1 MSQALS
7 NLAIG
12 SKVKFGSYSVN
23 GEAAQPIVW
32 TVVAKNHQC
41 TPAYPTNAITLHAAE
56 ILDLRCFD
64 AKEPS
69 NGNSDR
75 QNYGNN
81 RYSVSNLDQWL
92 NKDAAG
98 GAWYSA
104 AHSTDQSPNSSSVVY
119 ANTQYASRPGF
130 LNGFT
135 DDEKAA
141 ILSTTIRVVKPSV
154 DGGSYE
160 DVVRKVFLPS
170 TTEVGLSNENSIA
183 EGAAWGYYTSNTARI
198 GYLTQQCFS
207 NTPSSPKPSSKT
219 TAWYWWLRTPYF
231 SYDYRARYVYSDGSL
246 YGDGAYRGYYGVRP
260 ALNLSNTLKV
270 SDTTDGD
277 GCYTFEWSGS
287 TAPDPTPGGGETGA
301 TQALGNL
308 PIGAKVKYGKHS
320 VNGETPEPIIW
331 IIVDKNHTG
340 YPSNSV
346 TLNTTQIIDVR
357 SFDSHE
363 PNNPNTNR
371 ATYGN
376 NNYQVSNLDQWLN
389 KSDADGKWYQAAH
402 AYDYPPSTVTS
413 SGESSYVERPGFL
426 HFFTSQERASLLNTT
441 LKVLMPRIDTNAGT
455 IKTISRKVFLL
466 SLPEVGL
473 GKENGVSDG
482 TAIAYFTSATRAKT
496 VTDQVFDNTK
506 AIGAHLP
513 SSRNAPHYWWL
524 RTPYY
529 ADTFTVTGVFNTT
542 TGTRG
547 DYTAQTA
554 NIGVAPAINL
564 SSSLKVTTTVDED
577 GCYTFVWPLKP
588 GAWVGGTEKYTSNE
602 IRNVF
607 IALDSLR
614 KVSWRDDLDEFIS
627 ATSGNMIQ
635 GWINNNDDAAKCSWW
650 CATGK
655 ATSAPGAVGGRETI
669 SFTFARALTGVSFA
683 FMNYRYDNSVEA
695 ENERGSLEIYL
706 NNETTP
712 KTSVNYTK
720 ADTYINYDLGNVSAG
735 DTIKIK
741 VWTVVSDDSI
751 PNFTIRVLPSCDPI
765 ALTPEIVSVPGTRT
779 NDRRVS
785 SIYAGVTATVPV
797 YTETTTTEDIA
808 LSSTTFTDFF
818 SADNTGTKGTNAKGI
833 TWADNSGGGL
843 KLTFGNYGIDSS
855 TSMTT
860 FTAQRNLTN
869 VVIKGL
875 YYTETRYDKITLTVA
890 GTTVLDAVSGTS
902 STLTQRWTGSLS
914 KGQTIVLK
922 FVKDSSQSAT
932 NESSTYFTLSC
943 DPYQK
948 TTVNKTQTGTE
959 TKLVDKKIVKGYV
972 GGPDGKA
979 RLFFGE
985 NAPSISYTGE
995 YEVFNYSLDGKP
1007 YDIYRLN
1014 TSGSLTCS
1022 QPIEYWACGGGAS
1035 GWGGNY
1041 SYPHAG
1047 LGGASGFIKA
1057 GPLEEGTYTI
1067 TIGAGGTG
1075 EAQAGSNTI
1084 IAGDNTISIMGAKS
1098 GSFSGNTFNTDETL
1112 GNSSGGGSYGVIAGY
1127 GFTSASAYKAT
1138 CSDWKNVFPFGIYDL
1153 KAHCAGGGGGG
1164 VAIDEDSSIDAGR
1177 YCYAGAGGSFGEPG
1191 KNYTSYSGGTYTSAR
1206 SAKGGYYGG
1215 GDGGATTTS
1224 AGKNATFYGSG
1235 GGGASFYS
1243 KVTSSSITDSSLAI
1257 GGSGYQGACYLLVP
1271 SKKVSAEKE
1280 MVKVILEGNDY
1291 LTEGYRTYLTI
1302 NENPN
1307 DNSTLIDSNKLG
1319 SISGSYYVPKNTQ
1332 VDIWIFTAASSI
1344 TPNLV
1349 SFNGSQSSAAA
1360 RKNSYEIFSF
1370 TANKSYKISLTGPT
1384 TSSSKV
1390 TKVTITTI

>member
-7 NLAIG
+7 NLAVG

-32 TVVAKNHQC
+32 TIVAKNH
-41 TPAYPTNAITLHAAE
+41 PGYPGNSVTLHTSE
-56 ILDLRCFD
+56 IIDLRCFD
-64 AKEPS
+64 AKEPN

-81 RYSVSNLDQWL
+81 RYSVSNIDQWL

-119 ANTQYASRPGF
+119 ANTQYANRPGF

-141 ILSTTIRVVKPSV
+141 ILSTTIRVIKPRIE
-154 DGGSYE
+154 GGSYE

-170 TTEVGLSNENSIA
+170 TTEVGLSNENNIA
-183 EGAAWGYYTSNTARI
+183 EGTAWGYYTSNTARI

-277 GCYTFEWSGS
+277 GCYTFEWSGN
-287 TAPDPTPGGGETGA
+287 TDPDPTPGGGETGV
-301 TQALGNL
+301 TQTLGNL

-331 IIVDKNHTG
+331 TIVDKNHTG

-357 SFDSHE
+357 AFDASE
-363 PNNPNTNR
+363 PNNPNANR
-371 ATYGN
+371 VTYGN

-441 LKVLMPRIDTNAGT
+441 LKVLMPRIDTNAGK
-455 IKTISRKVFLL
+455 IQTISRKVFLL
-466 SLPEVGL
+466 SLSEVGL

-496 VTDQVFDNTK
+496 ITDQVYDHTTQLST
-506 AIGAHLP
+506 HLP
-513 SSRNAPHYWWL
+513 SSRSGCHYWWL
-524 RTPYY
+524 RTPNY
-529 ADTFTVTGVFNTT
+529 ADTFNIAGVFNTT

-547 DYTAQTA
+547 DYTAQTSS
-554 NIGVAPAINL
+554 IGVAPAINL
-564 SSSLKVTTTVDED
+564 SSSLKVTTTTDED
-577 GCYTFVWPLKP
+577 GCYTFIWPSKP
-588 GAWVGGTEKYTSNE
+588 GVWVGGTEKYTSNE

-627 ATSGNMIQ
+627 ATSGNMMQ
-635 GWINNNDDAAKCSWW
+635 GWTDNSDDAAKCSWW

-655 ATSAPGAVGGRETI
+655 ATSASVNSGSTVSM

-683 FMNYRYDNSVEA
+683 FMNYRYDNSAEA
-695 ENERGSLEIYL
+695 ENESGTLKIYL
-706 NNETTP
+706 NNSATP
-712 KTSVNYTK
+712 ETSVYYTK
-720 ADTYINYDLGNVSAG
+720 ADTYVNYDLGSVSAG
-735 DTIKIK
+735 DTIKITMQTM
-741 VWTVVSDDSI
+741 VGATGNI
-751 PNFTIRVLPSCDPI
+751 PNFTIRVLPSCDSI

-785 SIYAGVTATVPV
+785 SIYAGVIATVPV

-808 LSSTTFTDFF
+808 LSSATFTDFF
-818 SADNTGTKGTNAKGI
+818 SASNTGTTGTNAKGMS
-833 TWADNSGGGL
+833 WADNSGGGL
-843 KLTFGNYGIDSS
+843 KLKFGNYGIDSS

-860 FTAQRNLTN
+860 FTAQRDLTN

-875 YYTETRYDKITLTVA
+875 YYTESRYDKITLTVA
-890 GTTVLDAVSGTS
+890 GKTVLNAVSGTS

-932 NESSTYFTLSC
+932 NEKSTYFTLSC

-948 TTVNKTQTGTE
+948 TTTTQTQTGTE
-959 TKLVDKKIVKGYV
+959 TKLVDKKIIKGYV

-985 NAPSISYTGE
+985 NKPFSYTGE
-995 YEVFNYSLDGKP
+995 YTEQDYTDSSGVTHN
-1007 YDIYRLN
+1007 IYTL
-1014 TSGSLTCS
+1014 TTSGELKLTKEAECWLCGGGSSGSLA
-1022 QPIEYWACGGGAS
+1022 EYDDTNYNAYVS
-1035 GWGGNY
+1035 GIG
-1041 SYPHAG
+1041 
-1047 LGGASGFIKA
+1047 
-1057 GPLEEGTYTI
+1057 
-1067 TIGAGGTG
+1067 GAGGQIKTAVLAPKTWFIQIG
-1075 EAQAGSNTI
+1075 VG
-1084 IAGDNTISIMGAKS
+1084 GAKAQTVSNNRGYNS
-1098 GSFSGNTFNTDETL
+1098 GGDTRVQFDTYNGYSGY
-1112 GNSSGGGSYGVIAGY
+1112 GGSGISGGSGGGGCGMVNSGTQIGTSGGTGKKIATY
-1127 GFTSASAYKAT
+1127 
-1138 CSDWKNVFPFGIYDL
+1138 PFGL
-1153 KAHCAGGGGGG
+1153 TSFKPHAGGGGGG
-1164 VAIDEDSSIDAGR
+1164 GAYYSSTKRVIG
-1177 YCYAGAGGSFGEPG
+1177 GNGGTGGSDGSGSSFPASVSSP
-1191 KNYTSYSGGTYTSAR
+1191 KNTSGGS
-1206 SAKGGYYGG
+1206 GGEYGG
-1215 GDGGATTTS
+1215 GNGGGIIYNSSNALISTS
-1224 AGKNATFYGSG
+1224 STDATFYGSG
-1235 GGGASFYS
+1235 GGGGAVLYKNSSNIFYGS
-1243 KVTSSSITDSSLAI
+1243 
-1257 GGSGYQGACYLLVP
+1257 GGAGYQGVVYIAIP
-1271 SKKVSAEKE
+1271 
-1280 MVKVILEGNDY
+1280 
-1291 LTEGYRTYLTI
+1291 
-1302 NENPN
+1302 P
-1307 DNSTLIDSNKLG
+1307 
-1319 SISGSYYVPKNTQ
+1319 
-1332 VDIWIFTAASSI
+1332 
-1344 TPNLV
+1344 
-1349 SFNGSQSSAAA
+1349 
-1360 RKNSYEIFSF
+1360 
-1370 TANKSYKISLTGPT
+1370 
-1384 TSSSKV
+1384 
-1390 TKVTITTI
+1390 ITTT